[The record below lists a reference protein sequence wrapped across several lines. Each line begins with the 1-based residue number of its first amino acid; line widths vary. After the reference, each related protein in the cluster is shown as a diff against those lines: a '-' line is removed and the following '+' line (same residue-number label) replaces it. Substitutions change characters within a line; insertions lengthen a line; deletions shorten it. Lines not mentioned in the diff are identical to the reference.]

1 MGVIIKLNGQK
12 IAECKG
18 SAILGLT
25 AKQEAKLFIDSY
37 KKIYGKIMVNGIE
50 YIELVITE

>member
-37 KKIYGKIMVNGIE
+37 KKK
-50 YIELVITE
+50 